1 VHEITFKLTFDE
13 YADGLLN
20 VPVRRPP
27 RAARRP
33 RAGGRPWIAIF
44 AIIVVLLFLIPDL
57 FNALHKSAH
66 AFLAWVDLAFPCFVG
81 VILGMVLVLF
91 LLLVFR
97 KRLLRSALR
106 REFESGWLV
115 RFLIEQTIRIDSH
128 GFTQTTAH
136 TTATNYWLGIEDI
149 VARKDFIYFFLTPK
163 LAYLIPKRAF
173 ATPAECEAFVEAA
186 KAFRQSALD
195 GIPTVIPAGP
205 DTRIRVK
212 DQID

>member
-33 RAGGRPWIAIF
+33 RAGGRPWILLF
-44 AIIVVLLFLIPDL
+44 AIIVVLIFLVPDL

-66 AFLAWVDLAFPCFVG
+66 AFLAWVDLAFPYLVG
-81 VILGMVLVLF
+81 VILGMVLLLF
-91 LLLVFR
+91 LLIAFR
-97 KRLLRSALR
+97 RRLLRSTLR

-128 GFTQTTAH
+128 GFTQTTANGV
-136 TTATNYWLGIEDI
+136 ATNYWSGVEDI

-173 ATPAECEAFVEAA
+173 ATPVDCEAFVGAA

-195 GIPTVIPAGP
+195 GIPTVIPAGL
-205 DTRIRVK
+205 DTRIRAK
-212 DQID
+212 DQVD